1 MNDLTETG
9 ARPQKGGRRTVW
21 LVLGGGLLL
30 MLLIGAAFVGGK
42 LLAREP
48 PQEDVEVVP
57 IGEGGEDVVHFGS
70 PLERPEELPE
80 EEPDVCGV
88 VTRRDGNSLFLGKGA
103 EPVGPEALYEEPEVE
118 VVVTHDTEIY
128 EQTIEMDFGADT
140 TERRLEPATL
150 DDITKGTAVQVWGE
164 KRGDRVVARVLV
176 CLIMGLAP
184 RRAQP

>member
-1 MNDLTETG
+1 MDNEMR
-9 ARPQKGGRRTVW
+9 APAHPQKRGWRTVW

-30 MLLIGAAFVGGK
+30 LVLLVGAAFVGG
-42 LLAREP
+42 LLARQP
-48 PQEDVEVVP
+48 PQKDVEV
-57 IGEGGEDVVHFGS
+57 IQMGEGGEDVVHFGS

-103 EPVGPEALYEEPEVE
+103 EPLGPEAVYEEPEVE

-128 EQTIEMDFGADT
+128 GQTMELDLEAHT
-140 TERRLEPATL
+140 TERTLEPATL

-164 KRGDRVVARVLV
+164 KRGDRITARVLV
-176 CLIMGLAP
+176 CLSMGLAP
-184 RRAQP
+184 RGE